1 MFEPKRRVP
10 AGAPFL
16 SQAAGRVW
24 FEVAKPNPQ
33 VQARGSKLWVGFAG
47 TNFRGTAEVGKD
59 AASWVVGT
67 DGSTSNG

>member
-1 MFEPKRRVP
+1 MP

-24 FEVAKPNPQ
+24 FEVEVLEAKPNPQ

-67 DGSTSNG
+67 DGSLSNG